1 MSRSNKDDLI
11 LSYCEGTEDE
21 EEDSGY
27 KLNVAPMYGRISKRA
42 LSMEWILN
50 HDILESPPPSKGSFL
65 V

>member
-11 LSYCEGTEDE
+11 LSYCEATEDE
-21 EEDSGY
+21 EEESGY
-27 KLNVAPMYGRISKRA
+27 KLNMVPMYGRISKCA
-42 LSMEWILN
+42 VSMECILN